1 MKLKYYLRGLG
12 AGILFSVLIFSF
24 IVGNKSE
31 TLSDAEIIKRAKEL
45 GLVEKTT
52 IDMNKL
58 KESASGTPTTKPTPT
73 LTPRPTATNT
83 PTPTPTDVPE
93 STPTPLLTEP
103 LTPTPT
109 STPTPIPTS
118 TPSPTPTESPKPA
131 EPIGTEGMDKTVKI
145 TVVRGMTSEDVAYLV
160 KEAGIVEDALALNT
174 FLIRNGYA
182 ERLRVGTFELK
193 TGMTQEEIAKRLT
206 N

>member
-118 TPSPTPTESPKPA
+118 TPSPTPTERPKPT
-131 EPIGTEGMDKTVKI
+131 EPIGTEGTDKTVKQSVFYRLFVHANRCGHGFFHI
-145 TVVRGMTSEDVAYLV
+145 SFNGCKNIMLV
-160 KEAGIVEDALALNT
+160 EPYIV
-174 FLIRNGYA
+174 FKVMY
-182 ERLRVGTFELK
+182 
-193 TGMTQEEIAKRLT
+193 
-206 N
+206 

>member
-12 AGILFSVLIFSF
+12 AGILFSVLVFTF
-24 IVGNKSE
+24 VVGNKNE
-31 TLSDAEIIKRAKEL
+31 TISDAEIIKRAKEL
-45 GLVEKTT
+45 GMVEKTT
-52 IDMNKL
+52 INMDKL
-58 KESASGTPTTKPTPT
+58 KENASGTPTTKPTPT
-73 LTPRPTATNT
+73 LTPQPSTTNT
-83 PTPTPTDVPE
+83 PTPTPTDVLINTLTPSPTE
-93 STPTPLLTEP
+93 SLTPPPTS
-103 LTPTPT
+103 TPTPT
-109 STPTPIPTS
+109 STPI
-118 TPSPTPTESPKPA
+118 PTPTESPKLT
-131 EPIGTEGMDKTVKI
+131 EPIGTGETDKMVKI

-206 N
+206 D

>member
-93 STPTPLLTEP
+93 STPTP
-103 LTPTPT
+103 T

-118 TPSPTPTESPKPA
+118 TPSPTPTERPKPT
-131 EPIGTEGMDKTVKI
+131 EPIGTEETDKTVKI

>member
-58 KESASGTPTTKPTPT
+58 KESSGTPTTKPTPT

-118 TPSPTPTESPKPA
+118 TPSPTPTESPKPT
-131 EPIGTEGMDKTVKI
+131 EPIGTEETDRTVKI

>member
-24 IVGNKSE
+24 VVGSKSE

-52 IDMNKL
+52 IDMDKL

-73 LTPRPTATNT
+73 LT
-83 PTPTPTDVPE
+83 
-93 STPTPLLTEP
+93 SM
-103 LTPTPT
+103 PT
-109 STPTPIPTS
+109 STPTPTPAEVPTS
-118 TPSPTPTESPKPA
+118 TPIPSPTEMPTPTPTPVSTSTPIPTPTEIPKPTEA
-131 EPIGTEGMDKTVKI
+131 VGTDEPVKTVKI

-160 KEAGIVEDALALNT
+160 KEAGIVEDALALNA

-182 ERLRVGTFELK
+182 ERLRVGSFELK
-193 TGMTQEEIAKRLT
+193 PGMTQEEIAKRLT

>member
-58 KESASGTPTTKPTPT
+58 KESSGIPTTKPTPT

-93 STPTPLLTEP
+93 STPTP
-103 LTPTPT
+103 T

-118 TPSPTPTESPKPA
+118 TPSPTPTESPKPT
-131 EPIGTEGMDKTVKI
+131 EPIGTEGTDKTVKI

>member
-12 AGILFSVLIFSF
+12 AGILFSVLIFLF
-24 IVGNKSE
+24 IIGNKSE

-58 KESASGTPTTKPTPT
+58 KESSGIPTTKPTPT

-109 STPTPIPTS
+109 STP
-118 TPSPTPTESPKPA
+118 SPTPTESPKPT
-131 EPIGTEGMDKTVKI
+131 EPIGTEGTDKTDKTDKTVKI

>member
-12 AGILFSVLIFSF
+12 AGILFSVLIFAF
-24 IVGNKSE
+24 VVGGKTE
-31 TLSDAEIIKRAKEL
+31 TISDEEIIRRAKEL
-45 GLVEKTT
+45 GLVEKIT
-52 IDMNKL
+52 IDMEKL
-58 KESASGTPTTKPTPT
+58 KGNATGTPTPT
-73 LTPRPTATNT
+73 LTDAPTSAPTQAPTSTST
-83 PTPTPTDVPE
+83 PTPTNIP
-93 STPTPLLTEP
+93 
-103 LTPTPT
+103 TPTPT

-118 TPSPTPTESPKPA
+118 TPIPTPTSTPTPTPTQIPKPTESV
-131 EPIGTEGMDKTVKI
+131 EPGETVKTVKI

-160 KEAGIVEDALALNT
+160 KEAGIVDDALALNA

-193 TGMTQEEIAKRLT
+193 SGMTQEEIAKRLT